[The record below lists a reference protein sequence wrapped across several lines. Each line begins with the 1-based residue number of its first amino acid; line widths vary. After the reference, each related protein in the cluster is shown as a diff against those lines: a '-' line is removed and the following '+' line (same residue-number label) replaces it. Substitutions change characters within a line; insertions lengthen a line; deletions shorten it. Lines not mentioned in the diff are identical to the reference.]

1 MKAQEDRLLSYR
13 NRLNTI
19 RRERNGASEWTL
31 EERSFVEKIAGNK
44 NNYFLAQ
51 IIPFLALQPP
61 LHESLKSV
69 KAEKREV
76 SDRHCAKYEELGVL
90 VKKFNQSYL
99 QPRFVDKTRS
109 LGRPDFYRSKRST
122 QEILVAIGEMC
133 KDVHHIR

>member
-1 MKAQEDRLLSYR
+1 M
-13 NRLNTI
+13 
-19 RRERNGASEWTL
+19 
-31 EERSFVEKIAGNK
+31 
-44 NNYFLAQ
+44 
-51 IIPFLALQPP
+51 
-61 LHESLKSV
+61 

-76 SDRHCAKYEELGVL
+76 SDKHSAKYEELGAL

-109 LGRPDFYRSKRST
+109 LGRADFYRSKRST